1 MDDYTQGWIDALKWA
16 ENIAGQDNAYLA
28 IRDKIESILNKK

>member
-16 ENIAGQDNAYLA
+16 EKIAGNDNAYLA
-28 IRDKIESILNKK
+28 IRDKIKSVRGY